1 MDGAMVKE
9 GRRPV
14 PFAMTPDAEGIG
26 GEAAAARKFAA
37 SLSHLTGGLAIM
49 GTIWRVA
56 GAGWTW
62 RLSIYPACGLNAG
75 IGSNT
80 IWLAC
85 VVTRTIEEGR
95 AAKCNT

>member
-1 MDGAMVKE
+1 
-9 GRRPV
+9 
-14 PFAMTPDAEGIG
+14 
-26 GEAAAARKFAA
+26 
-37 SLSHLTGGLAIM
+37 M
-49 GTIWRVA
+49 GTIWGVV

-62 RLSIYPACGLNAG
+62 RLSIYAACGLNAG

-95 AAKCNT
+95 AAKYNT